1 MSKIFDEFRSGK
13 FAVNCRTENEAR
25 QFVKLCFEN
34 KICWS
39 TRDGD
44 DITEYDIYE
53 EDTYYAAYG
62 DNLCYGSID
71 INIPN
76 YKVITFKEFMKA
88 LTNEEESKM
97 CSNGKLNKG
106 IESVLVQDTYRAVQK
121 PNGSIEFNKVKM
133 VNLCFVKFDG
143 LDKIYTFINPT
154 DKRLEEGTKVL
165 VDSAGRNSVAY
176 VVSSIKIQNKYV
188 KELMYAMSGKKG
200 LELKNVLGILE
211 TKEILHKFGE

>member
-1 MSKIFDEFRSGK
+1 MSKIFDEFKASK

-25 QFVKLCFEN
+25 EFVDICKFNDIHWINDPAERRTFWEEYKNQTCYMCFPDTLRYSDRVN
-34 KICWS
+34 AKI
-39 TRDGD
+39 RG
-44 DITEYDIYE
+44 
-53 EDTYYAAYG
+53 
-62 DNLCYGSID
+62 
-71 INIPN
+71 
-76 YKVITFKEFMKA
+76 YKIITFNAFKNYMKEEK
-88 LTNEEESKM
+88 EM

-106 IESVLVQDTYRAVQK
+106 IENDLVQDVYRAVQK

-176 VVSSIKIQNKYV
+176 VVSSIKIQKKYI

-211 TKEILHKFGE
+211 TKEILYKFGE